1 MTRKSTSP
9 TNPRKSNSPSRSR
22 KLSQAARD
30 AQTVQLPRSPVRRRR
45 RRREDFNIYDTQ
57 RLPNREQQREIQ
69 SKRLL
74 QRLQKK
80 LKDRMKIAAMQRKLM
95 ADLEIEVGP
104 NGPIVSRDN
113 SPRRQSNSSSD
124 QSYHTA
130 YGSPLSDQSY
140 HSAYDYL
147 DDSSIQLPRNAT
159 PPNSPDYS
167 AQRTST
173 PSNYPLTPPAFFD
186 FGGELSPI
194 LTHPRYVS
202 SPSPQ
207 SSYVTSSS
215 SDNRSPAQAM
225 DISSTFLEPMD
236 VSSRYYNSRI

>member
-1 MTRKSTSP
+1 M
-9 TNPRKSNSPSRSR
+9 
-22 KLSQAARD
+22 
-30 AQTVQLPRSPVRRRR
+30 
-45 RRREDFNIYDTQ
+45 
-57 RLPNREQQREIQ
+57 
-69 SKRLL
+69 
-74 QRLQKK
+74 
-80 LKDRMKIAAMQRKLM
+80 KDRRFVAAMQRKLM
-95 ADLEIEVGP
+95 ADFDRIENEP
-104 NGPIVSRDN
+104 NDPIVSRNN
-113 SPRRQSNSSSD
+113 SPRSQSNSSSD

-130 YGSPLSDQSY
+130 YDSPRRNSSSDQSYYTAYGSPQRQRNSSSDQSYYYSPRSQRSSSSDQSY

-173 PSNYPLTPPAFFD
+173 PSNYPLTPPALFD

-194 LTHPRYVS
+194 CTPPRYVTRTYL
-202 SPSPQ
+202 SPQ
-207 SSYVTSSS
+207 SYVTSSS
-215 SDNRSPAQAM
+215 SDSNRSPAQAM